1 MFRQIHCMLMNKYH
15 QFPSTSVQ
23 DGTLT
28 VIHCFPKR
36 KVQVSELLAW
46 QFFLS
51 SALRLTLE
59 KPMTNGTWYVFSPFK
74 NRFYYLCRHVLGYPW
89 RPADIRSLHLELQV
103 VVSFLS
109 WMLRTELHESHLSNL
124 IFAFLKS
131 LTSKSLGDPHF
142 LITPG

>member
-1 MFRQIHCMLMNKYH
+1 MLMNKYH

-59 KPMTNGTWYVFSPFK
+59 KPMTNGT
-74 NRFYYLCRHVLGYPW
+74 
-89 RPADIRSLHLELQV
+89 
-103 VVSFLS
+103 
-109 WMLRTELHESHLSNL
+109 
-124 IFAFLKS
+124 
-131 LTSKSLGDPHF
+131 
-142 LITPG
+142 